1 MSLRDPKTWMW
12 AEAVELLERAERLQR
27 QFFRLALSGAQR
39 PAWEPPVDLFETA
52 DRLWILVALPGVP
65 PEQVQVNA
73 DTGTLVI
80 SGDRPMP
87 AQCRD
92 ALIHRL
98 EIPHGRFERRIELPP
113 GHYSFAQQEMVHG
126 CLLIALHKH

>member
-12 AEAVELLERAERLQR
+12 AEALELLERAERLHR
-27 QFFRLALSGAQR
+27 QFFRLALS
-39 PAWEPPVDLFETA
+39 PARAPSWEPPVDLFETE
-52 DRLWILVALPGVP
+52 DKLWILVALPGVP
-65 PEQVQVNA
+65 PAQVQMSV

-80 SGDRPMP
+80 SGERPIP
-87 AQCRD
+87 VQCRD

-113 GHYSFAQQEMVHG
+113 GHYRFAQQELVHG
-126 CLLIALHKH
+126 CLLIGLDKL